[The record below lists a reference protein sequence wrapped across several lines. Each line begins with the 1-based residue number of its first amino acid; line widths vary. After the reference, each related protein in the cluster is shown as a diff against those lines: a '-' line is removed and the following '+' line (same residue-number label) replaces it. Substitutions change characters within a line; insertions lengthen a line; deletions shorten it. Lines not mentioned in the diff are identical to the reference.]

1 MRSAQ
6 TRQRLAEALKECMT
20 TTDLKKITIEMIVEK
35 AKVIRTTFYY
45 HFGDVH
51 YLLAWIFDQ
60 NIVDQL
66 QQSAE
71 NSRWQDDYQLMLDYV
86 AEHRQFCLACFH
98 SADRQL
104 LINFLWTLAK
114 QLIRKTVSEVKQHPD
129 KEVEE
134 AVADFLG
141 GALVMQIEQWLTDEL
156 TTNQAVLMRRAEI
169 VMAGTVH
176 RIIRRKRQPS

>member
-1 MRSAQ
+1 M
-6 TRQRLAEALKECMT
+6 
-20 TTDLKKITIEMIVEK
+20 
-35 AKVIRTTFYY
+35 
-45 HFGDVH
+45 
-51 YLLAWIFDQ
+51 
-60 NIVDQL
+60 
-66 QQSAE
+66 
-71 NSRWQDDYQLMLDYV
+71 
-86 AEHRQFCLACFH
+86 
-98 SADRQL
+98 
-104 LINFLWTLAK
+104 
-114 QLIRKTVSEVKQHPD
+114 KQHPD